1 MGSILMPGILRKEID
16 LSEVV
21 APAGTSVGATVG
33 LTRKGPTNRR
43 TLVTTDKEFFETFG
57 KPVSASANE
66 NVYYAA
72 QKFLQ
77 ESNFMYFVRASNGD
91 ERYYNKSFVTSATAA
106 SASSNATITEPSS
119 TALVLNSGYEDG
131 NLPNS
136 IYAIEQA
143 SVSATLVSY
152 VAPGAYGS
160 NFGVSIL
167 TSASTETQGLFDW
180 GYTFDDPTSSGTK
193 SSASDA
199 IWPKVYKINVYQK
212 PEDKPSTYFNDSPQ
226 TGISA
231 TPLESWL
238 VSNYPNLK
246 DPSGASL
253 YAPYV
258 INGNSQ
264 YIYVKVL
271 DNSLPCNTTS
281 VSALAGG
288 SDTSAFTSPTQVKS
302 AWGLFNDKE
311 KVTVNILIAP
321 DEPNSEGN
329 VQVITNVANI
339 AASRQDCIAVGQVG
353 SQVDTTVDK
362 ILNTGTYKWNAGMWS
377 VNNPSYFAP
386 YVGYYQVYDSFTD
399 KKLYLPNAIYGA
411 ALMART
417 DSVAKTWD
425 APAGVNRGILGGTIG
440 QKTVFNSAQLSYLY
454 DNNLNGVKFIRGTGD
469 VMWGQKTAQRKK
481 SALDRISV
489 RRLLLFVENSV
500 EGALLPYLFENN
512 NEKVRFRLFSIV
524 DSFLRGVQAAGGVT
538 AYSVVCDTSNNTPQ
552 EIDNETLVLDVYVQP
567 VRTIELIKFNTII
580 TRTGVSL
587 TRV

>member
-1 MGSILMPGILRKEID
+1 MGSILIPGILKKEID

-21 APAGTSVGATVG
+21 APVGTSVGALVG
-33 LTRKGPTNRR
+33 LTSKGPTNRR
-43 TLVTTDKEFFETFG
+43 YLTTTDKEYFETFG
-57 KPVSASANE
+57 KPVSATSNE

-72 QKFLQ
+72 QQFLR
-77 ESNFMYFVRASNGD
+77 ESNFLWFVRASNGD
-91 ERYYNKSFVTSATAA
+91 EKYYNKSFVTSSSNA
-106 SASSNATITEPSS
+106 SASSNATITEPTS
-119 TALVLNSGYEDG
+119 TLLQTYAGYEDG
-131 NLPNS
+131 NKPDA

-143 SVSATLVSY
+143 TVSATLVSY
-152 VAPGAYGS
+152 IAPGSYGA

-167 TSASTETQGLFDW
+167 TCAATETQGLFDW
-180 GYTFDDPTSSGTK
+180 GYSFDDPTSTGAK

-212 PEDKPSTYFNDSPQ
+212 PSEKPSTWFNDSPQ

-231 TPLESWL
+231 TPLESWV

-246 DPSGASL
+246 DATGASL
-253 YAPYV
+253 YAPTV
-258 INGNSQ
+258 INGKSQ
-264 YIYVKVL
+264 YIYVKVS
-271 DNSLPCNTTS
+271 DSTLPCNTTQ
-281 VSALAGG
+281 VYALAGG
-288 SDTSAFTSPTQVKS
+288 SDSSALSSPTQVKS

-311 KVTVNILIAP
+311 KVSVNILIAS
-321 DEPNSEGN
+321 DEPNSAGN

-339 AASRQDCIAVGQVG
+339 AASRQDAIAVGNVG
-353 SQVDTTVDK
+353 AQTDTTVNA
-362 ILNTGTYKWNAGMWS
+362 ILNTGTYAWNTSYWS

-386 YVGYYQVYDSFTD
+386 YVGYYQIYDSFTD
-399 KKLYLPNAIYGA
+399 KKIYLPNAIYGA

-417 DSVAKTWD
+417 DYVANVWD
-425 APAGVNRGILGGTIG
+425 APAGVNRGILGNTLG

-481 SALDRISV
+481 SALDRIQV
-489 RRLLLFVENSV
+489 RRLLLFLENSI
-500 EGALLPYLFENN
+500 ESALLPFLFEPNTD
-512 NEKVRFRLFSIV
+512 KTRFRVFSIV
-524 DSFLRGVQAAGGVT
+524 DNFLRGIRAAGGVT
-538 AYSVVCDTSNNTPQ
+538 SYNVVCDTSNNTSQ
-552 EIDNETLVLDVYVQP
+552 EIDNNTMVLDVYVQP